1 MAMVFH
7 GQSFVASLPHR
18 QTAIGGYRMTSTNPA
33 SPARR
38 NGAWRRIGQ
47 VLSAA
52 ALVAVLTGCEDKNTF
67 VAPPPP
73 KVDVATPVQ
82 RPVTRYIEA
91 TGNTAPIKSVDLVA
105 RVQGFLQ
112 TIDYQDGSF
121 VKQGT
126 QLFTIEPETYKLKL
140 EQAQAA
146 ESGAQASLRQAEA
159 DYKRQAELVQR
170 QVISQSTL
178 DTSTSNRD
186 NAQAN
191 LLQAQANTKLAEV
204 NYGYTKVTAP
214 FDGIVSA
221 HMVSV
226 GELVGVSSPTQLA
239 TIVAMDPIYVNFTV
253 NEQDVLRI
261 RAEAIRRGLTPADMK
276 QFPIQVGLQTE
287 TGYPHE
293 GKLDYVSPT
302 LNQSTGTL
310 AVRGLVPNDT
320 RVLLPG
326 YFVRVRVPFDQEK
339 SALLV
344 PDTALGSDQGG
355 RYLLVVN
362 GDNVVEQ
369 RKVQVGPVD
378 NGLRVIESGLKPED
392 RVVIAGLLRVIPGQ
406 KIDPQVTKIEQSQ
419 ASSK

>member
-1 MAMVFH
+1 
-7 GQSFVASLPHR
+7 
-18 QTAIGGYRMTSTNPA
+18 MTRANPA
-33 SPARR
+33 SPAHR
-38 NGAWRRIGQ
+38 NGAWRHVGRA
-47 VLSAA
+47 LAA
-52 ALVAVLTGCEDKNTF
+52 TAAVIALAGCEDKNAY

-82 RPVTRYIEA
+82 RPVTRYVEA
-91 TGNTAPIKSVDLVA
+91 TGNTAPIKNVDLVA

-112 TIDYQDGSF
+112 SIDYQDGTF

-146 ESGAQASLRQAEA
+146 EAGAQASLRQAEA
-159 DYKRQAELVQR
+159 DFKRQSDLVQR
-170 QVISQSTL
+170 QAVSQATL
-178 DTSTSNRD
+178 DTSTSTRE

-191 LLQAQANTKLAEV
+191 LLQAQANTRIAEV

-214 FDGIVSA
+214 FDGVVSA
-221 HMVSV
+221 HMVSI

-239 TIVAMDPIYVNFTV
+239 TIVAMDPIWVNFTV

-261 RAEAIRRGLTPADMK
+261 RAEAARRGLTPTDLK
-276 QFPIQVGLQTE
+276 QFPIQVGLQNE

-310 AVRGLVPNDT
+310 AVRGLVPNDK

-326 YFVRVRVPFDQEK
+326 YFVRVRVPIDQEK
-339 SALLV
+339 GALLV

-369 RKVQVGPVD
+369 RKVQIGPTD
-378 NGLRVIESGLKPED
+378 NGLRVIESGLKPDD

-406 KIDPQVTKIEQSQ
+406 KIDPQVTKIEQPQ
-419 ASSK
+419 ASAK